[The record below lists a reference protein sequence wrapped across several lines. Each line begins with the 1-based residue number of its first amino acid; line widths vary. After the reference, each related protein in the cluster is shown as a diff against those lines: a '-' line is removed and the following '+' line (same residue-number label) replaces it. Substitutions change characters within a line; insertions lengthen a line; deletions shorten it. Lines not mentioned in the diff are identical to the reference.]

1 MGATANSV
9 AFDLLMELM
18 KRGLAR
24 SRKAEHRLPPGR
36 CSCHEPTVKWC
47 TRHGEP
53 RRYSTPMRTA
63 TATAHGANA
72 AETTS
77 SAPSSRS

>member
-1 MGATANSV
+1 MEATSRSD
-9 AFDLLMELM
+9 FDLLMDLL
-18 KRGLAR
+18 RGNLAR
-24 SRKAEHRLPPGR
+24 TQKPEQHRLPPGR

-53 RRYSTPMRTA
+53 QRYSSPMRTA

>member
-1 MGATANSV
+1 MT
-9 AFDLLMELM
+9 FDLLMELL
-18 KRGLAR
+18 KRGLG
-24 SRKAEHRLPPGR
+24 AELASEYRLPPGR

-63 TATAHGANA
+63 TATAQGANA
-72 AETTS
+72 ADTTS
-77 SAPSSRS
+77 KAPSSRS

>member
-1 MGATANSV
+1 MS
-9 AFDLLMELM
+9 FDYLMDLL
-18 KRGLAR
+18 KRGLAA
-24 SRKAEHRLPPGR
+24 KAENEYRLPPGR

-53 RRYSTPMRTA
+53 RRYSKPMRTA
-63 TATAHGANA
+63 TATAQGANA

-77 SAPSSRS
+77 SAPSSSS

>member
-1 MGATANSV
+1 MGATTHSD
-9 AFDLLMELM
+9 AFDLLMDLL
-18 KRGLAR
+18 KRSVGRGQKL
-24 SRKAEHRLPPGR
+24 EPRLPPGR
-36 CSCHEPTVKWC
+36 CACHEPTVKWC

-53 RRYSTPMRTA
+53 RRYSSPMRTA

-77 SAPSSRS
+77 SAPSSSS

>member
-1 MGATANSV
+1 MTH
-9 AFDLLMELM
+9 DDDIEPLMEFLT
-18 KRGLAR
+18 RSLAR
-24 SRKAEHRLPPGR
+24 NQKPEPRLPPGR

-53 RRYSTPMRTA
+53 RRYSSPMRTA
-63 TATAHGANA
+63 SATAQGANA

-77 SAPSSRS
+77 SAPSNSS

>member
-1 MGATANSV
+1 MTHTD
-9 AFDLLMELM
+9 AFDMLMDLL
-18 KRGLAR
+18 KGGLAR
-24 SRKAEHRLPPGR
+24 NQKPEYRLPPGR
-36 CSCHEPTVKWC
+36 CACREPTVKWC

-63 TATAHGANA
+63 TATAQGANA

-77 SAPSSRS
+77 SAASSKS

>member
-1 MGATANSV
+1 MT
-9 AFDLLMELM
+9 FDMLMDLL
-18 KRGLAR
+18 RGSLGI
-24 SRKAEHRLPPGR
+24 AESEYRLPPGR

-63 TATAHGANA
+63 TATAHGAKA
-72 AETTS
+72 AENTS

>member
-1 MGATANSV
+1 MT
-9 AFDLLMELM
+9 FDLLMDLL
-18 KRGLAR
+18 KHGLAVKR
-24 SRKAEHRLPPGR
+24 ATEYHLPPGR

-53 RRYSTPMRTA
+53 RRYSTPIRTA
-63 TATAHGANA
+63 TATAQGANA

-77 SAPSSRS
+77 SAASSKS

>member
-1 MGATANSV
+1 MT
-9 AFDLLMELM
+9 FELLMNLLG
-18 KRGLAR
+18 RSLAAKPA
-24 SRKAEHRLPPGR
+24 SQYRLPPGR

-53 RRYSTPMRTA
+53 QRYSSPMRTA

-77 SAPSSRS
+77 SAPSRSS

>member
-1 MGATANSV
+1 MT
-9 AFDLLMELM
+9 FELLMDLLG
-18 KRGLAR
+18 RSLAAKPA
-24 SRKAEHRLPPGR
+24 SEYRLPPGR

-53 RRYSTPMRTA
+53 RRYSMPMRTA
-63 TATAHGANA
+63 TATAQGANA

-77 SAPSSRS
+77 SAPSSSN

>member
-1 MGATANSV
+1 MGATTHSD
-9 AFDLLMELM
+9 AFDRLMNVLE
-18 KRGLAR
+18 RRLAR
-24 SRKAEHRLPPGR
+24 KQKPEPRLPAGR
-36 CSCHEPTVKWC
+36 CACHEPTVKWC

-63 TATAHGANA
+63 TATAQGANA

-77 SAPSSRS
+77 NAPSSSN

>member
-24 SRKAEHRLPPGR
+24 SQKPEHRLPPGR

-53 RRYSTPMRTA
+53 PR
-63 TATAHGANA
+63 
-72 AETTS
+72 
-77 SAPSSRS
+77 

>member
-1 MGATANSV
+1 MT
-9 AFDLLMELM
+9 FDLLMDLLR
-18 KRGLAR
+18 RGLG
-24 SRKAEHRLPPGR
+24 AEPANEYRLPPGR

-63 TATAHGANA
+63 TATAQGANA

-77 SAPSSRS
+77 NAASSRS

>member
-1 MGATANSV
+1 MGATTNSD
-9 AFDLLMELM
+9 AFNLLMDLL

-24 SRKAEHRLPPGR
+24 EHSAESRLPPGR

-63 TATAHGANA
+63 TATAQGANA

-77 SAPSSRS
+77 SAPSNKS

>member
-1 MGATANSV
+1 MEATTHSD
-9 AFDLLMELM
+9 AFDLLMDLL

-24 SRKAEHRLPPGR
+24 SKKPEHRLPPGR
-36 CSCHEPTVKWC
+36 CSCHEATVKWC

>member
-1 MGATANSV
+1 MGATTHSG
-9 AFDLLMELM
+9 AFALLMELLT
-18 KRGLAR
+18 RGLAR
-24 SRKAEHRLPPGR
+24 NQNPEYRLPPGR
-36 CSCHEPTVKWC
+36 CACREPTVKWC

-63 TATAHGANA
+63 TATAQGANA

>member
-1 MGATANSV
+1 MGATTHSD
-9 AFDLLMELM
+9 AFDLLMEVLE
-18 KRGLAR
+18 RGLAR
-24 SRKAEHRLPPGR
+24 NQSTEPHLPPGR
-36 CSCHEPTVKWC
+36 CACHEPTVKWC

-63 TATAHGANA
+63 TATAQGANA

-77 SAPSSRS
+77 NAPSSSS